1 MIETFTPEQIKRW
14 QNLENS
20 YYNPDFQQAWNGAKE
35 YSEEKK
41 KYMIL
46 VNKLYLACVPFI
58 SPREVSVVPIEH
70 VSDNVILHVQQALKH
85 AGILVPQGF
94 LSESMVNNRYMKSY
108 EDIRSR
114 VLMASIFS
122 EELVYYLIYMLRKRA
137 DTGFSYKAPA
147 ESFESLKYKHPLL
160 TNTYTRKLETFLI
173 IKKAM
178 PVEESVL
185 EDRDIP
191 RLLAMDA
198 W

>member
-1 MIETFTPEQIKRW
+1 MIETFRPEQIKRW
-14 QNLENS
+14 ENLETS

-41 KYMIL
+41 KYMAL
-46 VNKLYLACVPFI
+46 VNKLYHACVPFI
-58 SPREVSVVPIEH
+58 SSHECEITPIER
-70 VSDNVILHVQQALKH
+70 VSDKVILHVHNALKH

-94 LSESMVNNRYMKSY
+94 LSESIVNNRYLKSY

-114 VLMASIFS
+114 VLMVSIFS

-137 DTGFSYKAPA
+137 ETGFSYKAPA

-160 TNTYTRKLETFLI
+160 ANTYTRKLETFLI